1 MSSMRPSGVRWNDA
15 RHALRRRA
23 EGERGFT
30 LVELVVVVVIMAI
43 LAAVAVPVYLNQRR
57 AAWDSAARSDVHN
70 ASTVLEGVM
79 ANHADPLSRLANS
92 CADVTGSAC
101 AVDGDAVNVTDG
113 VNLKVELN
121 DRSYTITGR
130 NTSDAKCR
138 TYVYDSAT
146 GRLTVK
152 Q

>member
-1 MSSMRPSGVRWNDA
+1 MGSVRKAVQRDA
-15 RHALRRRA
+15 AG
-23 EGERGFT
+23 EGGFT
-30 LVELVVVVVIMAI
+30 LVELVVVVVIMAV

-79 ANHADPLSRLANS
+79 ANHSDPLGGLNNT
-92 CADVTGSAC
+92 CADVTGAAC
-101 AVDGDAVNVTDG
+101 VVDGDTVNVSDN
-113 VNLKVELN
+113 VNLKVEL
-121 DRSYTITGR
+121 REQSYTITGR
-130 NTSDAKCR
+130 NTSDTRCR

-152 Q
+152 